1 MSQRLYDIL
10 AQHLTERKRQ
20 LFDIVVTQRTRHIT
34 IVLEDIFQ
42 AQNVSAILRSAESWG
57 VQDLHVV
64 ENNHSYTHHRRIA
77 RGSNDWLTVHRYNK
91 TTNNSAQ
98 CLEHLRNE
106 GYQILTTALH
116 HEAIPLHQVDLSKKT
131 AIVMGTELT
140 GASQEALDLCD
151 HKLLIP
157 MFGFTESLNVSVAA
171 AVIMQNLTARLRS
184 ENIPWGLSDAE
195 KLALKLQWAQK
206 TIYWSQHIIEMF
218 ETGEIK

>member
-10 AQHLTERKRQ
+10 SEHLTERKKQ
-20 LFDIVVTQRTRHIT
+20 LFDSVVAKRTRHIT

-64 ENNHSYTHHRRIA
+64 ENNHSFTHHRRIA
-77 RGSNDWLTVHRYNK
+77 RGSNDWLTVHRYNEAS
-91 TTNNSAQ
+91 NNSRQ
-98 CLEHLRNE
+98 CFEHLHKE

-116 HEAIPLHQVDLSKKT
+116 HEAIPLNEVDLSKKT

-140 GASQEALDLCD
+140 GASKEALELCD
-151 HKLLIP
+151 HKLHIP

-171 AVIMQNLTARLRS
+171 AVIMQNLTARLRC
-184 ENIPWGLSDAE
+184 ENIPWQLSDEE
-195 KLALKLQWAQK
+195 KLDLKLQWAQK
-206 TIYWSQHIIEMF
+206 TIYWSPHIIEMF